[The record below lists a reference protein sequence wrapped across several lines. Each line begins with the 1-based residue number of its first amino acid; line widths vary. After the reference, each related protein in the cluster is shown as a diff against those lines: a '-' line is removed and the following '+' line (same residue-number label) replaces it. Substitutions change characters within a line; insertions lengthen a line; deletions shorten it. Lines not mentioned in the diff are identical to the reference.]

1 VNESAPS
8 ERSCAACGTP
18 LPAGSRF
25 CPGCGAAVDAQ
36 GGETQAFDVP
46 PTETGPIPVSYER
59 VEPRYFGV
67 TPPMLLFGIALGGL
81 AGGIVLFATGHWPI
95 GLILIG
101 IAVLAGV
108 GFAEVARR
116 KPDTAVTR
124 VSAEALYGFRA
135 RAGSAL
141 ESLAARGRAGAD
153 TLRTRRELAR
163 LAAQRLERLA
173 ALGDAVY
180 RGDPTATREARAR
193 VAELDQRAAALEHEL
208 EERLDAAQER
218 IRKARLEVQA
228 TQMLEVQEP
237 YPPPDEVTIP
247 QPDPVPTRI
256 TPEPSPGPPTPDP
269 VPTPIAPEPDE
280 PPRPEP

>member
-8 ERSCAACGTP
+8 EASCAACGTP
-18 LPAGSRF
+18 LPPGSRF

-46 PTETGPIPVSYER
+46 ATETGPIPITFDR

-81 AGGIVLFATGHWPI
+81 AGGIALFATGHWPVA
-95 GLILIG
+95 LILIG

-124 VSAEALYGFRA
+124 VSAEALNDFRA

-141 ESLAARGRAGAD
+141 ESLAARGRAGRE
-153 TLRTRRELAR
+153 TIRIRRELAR

-180 RGDPTATREARAR
+180 RGDPVATRQARAR
-193 VAELDQRAAALEHEL
+193 VAEADARATALDHEL
-208 EERLDAAQER
+208 RELVDEAQER
-218 IRKARLEVQA
+218 IRKAKLEVQA
-228 TQMLEVQEP
+228 TQMLEIQEP

-256 TPEPSPGPPTPDP
+256 APEPSPGPPTPDP
-269 VPTPIAPEPDE
+269 VPTPIAPEPDD